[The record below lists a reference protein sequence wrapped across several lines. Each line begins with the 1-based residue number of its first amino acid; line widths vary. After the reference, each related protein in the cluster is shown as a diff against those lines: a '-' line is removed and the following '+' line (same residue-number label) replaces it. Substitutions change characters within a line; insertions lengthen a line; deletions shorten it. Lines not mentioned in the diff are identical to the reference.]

1 MKIGAA
7 IKHYRKEAGLT
18 QHELAEKAGL
28 NAGVISHYET
38 GRRGVS
44 REALEKISEALN
56 IELSELHNYQLPE
69 IGGTEMIEITKSEAE
84 VLTDLIE
91 LYLFDII
98 RNDEDIDNINWLA
111 HIISVYEKCKKGGA
125 E

>member
-7 IKHYRKEAGLT
+7 IKHYRREAGLT

-28 NAGVISHYET
+28 NAGVISYYET
-38 GRRGVS
+38 GRIGVS
-44 REALEKISEALN
+44 REVLEKISEALN

-69 IGGTEMIEITKSEAE
+69 IGGTEMIELTKSEAE
-84 VLTDLIE
+84 ALAE
-91 LYLFDII
+91 LLETTLYDAI
-98 RNDEDIDNINWLA
+98 RGDEGIDSLDWLMDVMSA
-111 HIISVYEKCKKGGA
+111 YKKLKEGGA